1 MKIIERD
8 DAKLNEENEMK
19 AYFLSLQSN
28 RKFQKYVIQGLV
40 APKLK
45 RLTNYKH
52 LYEDEAFI
60 DAKPEKIAS
69 VHNQNRNTYLVLKTM
84 LSPVLTEEDRET
96 L

>member
-19 AYFLSLQSN
+19 AYFLSRQSDK
-28 RKFQKYVIQGLV
+28 KFQKYIIQGLV

-52 LYEDEAFI
+52 LYEDESFI
-60 DAKPEKIAS
+60 SSTPEQIAS

-84 LSPVLTEEDRET
+84 LSPVLTEDDREN